1 MIDHDRLFKELI
13 STFFVEF
20 LDLFLPQVASQI
32 ERDSIQFLPQ
42 DVFTDVTSG
51 EKKEIDLLAQVR
63 YQQQKTYFLIHV
75 ENQSYTESEFAKR
88 MFKYFA
94 RLHEKYDLLIYP
106 VVIFSFD
113 EPKRAESQNYRVMFP
128 MK

>member
-1 MIDHDRLFKELI
+1 MVLLEKNTYGYRERDEAKRRLFKELI

-32 ERDSIQFLPQ
+32 DRDSIQFLPQ

-63 YQQQKTYFLIHV
+63 YQQQETYFLIHV
-75 ENQSYTESEFAKR
+75 ENQSYTESEFATTLK
-88 MFKYFA
+88 
-94 RLHEKYDLLIYP
+94 LG
-106 VVIFSFD
+106 
-113 EPKRAESQNYRVMFP
+113 
-128 MK
+128 

>member
-32 ERDSIQFLPQ
+32 DRDSIQFLPQ
-42 DVFTDVTSG
+42 EVLTDVTSG

-63 YQQQKTYFLIHV
+63 YQQQETYFLIHV
-75 ENQSYTESEFAKR
+75 ENQSYTQTILAKR

-94 RLHEKYDLLIYP
+94 RLHEK
-106 VVIFSFD
+106 
-113 EPKRAESQNYRVMFP
+113 
-128 MK
+128 